1 MRHVFDLTVEGEH
14 CYYANGI
21 LVHNCTQAIRL
32 LKDMNWL
39 DINPEPP
46 DNDDDYLEFT
56 QEKRVNPYSV

>member
-1 MRHVFDLTVEGEH
+1 
-14 CYYANGI
+14 
-21 LVHNCTQAIRL
+21 

-56 QEKRVNPYSV
+56 QPKRVNPYSA